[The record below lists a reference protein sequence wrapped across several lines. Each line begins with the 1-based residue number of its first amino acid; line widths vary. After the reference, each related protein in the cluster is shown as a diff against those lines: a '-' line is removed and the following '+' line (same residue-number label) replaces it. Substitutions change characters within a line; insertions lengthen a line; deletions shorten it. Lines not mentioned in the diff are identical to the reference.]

1 MLKLNKLL
9 IVVRKD
15 LKLSELE
22 RIRSDF
28 NKIITS
34 ADTQKNIL

>member
-15 LKLSELE
+15 LKLSELV

-28 NKIITS
+28 NKILTS